1 MVHEWC
7 NLQKVVVYCGI
18 IKRQTNNNMK
28 TLKSHQ
34 LKRLQ
39 KIAVTLSESQK
50 DRRLFFR
57 IKQLTF
63 KFGL

>member
-1 MVHEWC
+1 
-7 NLQKVVVYCGI
+7 
-18 IKRQTNNNMK
+18 MK